1 MVLWGTISLFFHV
14 GLIFKWLREISD
26 IYRHFRLCGL
36 SCWVTAHSKTK
47 AVTKLINYSYFSN
60 WKRIWYEQI
69 NGDIY
74 LLNMIWN
81 YGSCIYSKCQSH
93 WKRFFAQ
100 LKILFVCFFLF
111 QRSKMV
117 VVIMT
122 PVSNPFKNTVTLEY
136 GILTATLFGLCVHL
150 KL

>member
-1 MVLWGTISLFFHV
+1 MKWLPYFYIMVLWGTISLFFHV
-14 GLIFKWLREISD
+14 GLFFKWLREISD

-81 YGSCIYSKCQSH
+81 YGSCIYSKMSVTLE
-93 WKRFFAQ
+93 A
-100 LKILFVCFFLF
+100 FLC
-111 QRSKMV
+111 
-117 VVIMT
+117 T
-122 PVSNPFKNTVTLEY
+122 TKNTVC
-136 GILTATLFGLCVHL
+136 LFFSFSKKSNGNGYYDTSVQSI
-150 KL
+150 